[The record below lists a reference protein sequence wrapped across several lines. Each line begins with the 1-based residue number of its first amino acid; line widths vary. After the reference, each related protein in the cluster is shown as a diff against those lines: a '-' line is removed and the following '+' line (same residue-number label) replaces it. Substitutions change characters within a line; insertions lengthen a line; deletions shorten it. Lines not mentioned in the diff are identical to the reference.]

1 MKECAR
7 LGTCGHMIFERREE
21 EIGMKKD
28 NIFWGIIFLLAA
40 VALVLGKL
48 GMLGGISVFSLVAT
62 VFLGLIII
70 RSLPTLHFA
79 GILFPIAGLCILY
92 DDQLGIS
99 ALTPWTVLAVAALGS
114 VGLSMIFGDRARR
127 RCERNHVNFHDGQT
141 GAGEFRRHGH
151 DGAPDFQVIDEEDDS
166 YIFHRTTFGASTK
179 YINTLHLKEINLD
192 CSFGAMKVYFDKA
205 GLDNG
210 QAVLWLQA
218 NFSGIELYIPREW
231 RVENHIN
238 AILGGVDEKSPH
250 YPQENGNLLV
260 LKGNISFAGV
270 DIIYI

>member
-1 MKECAR
+1 
-7 LGTCGHMIFERREE
+7 
-21 EIGMKKD
+21 MKKD
-28 NIFWGIIFLLAA
+28 NIFWGIVFLLAA

-127 RCERNHVNFHDGQT
+127 RCERNHANFHDGQT

-205 GLDNG
+205 KVADVG
-210 QAVLWLQA
+210 A
-218 NFSGIELYIPREW
+218 NINIDVSFGNLVMYIPKEWQVINNVDTTFSGIKEHGTSIANETKVCLTGD
-231 RVENHIN
+231 VT
-238 AILGGVDEKSPH
+238 
-250 YPQENGNLLV
+250 
-260 LKGNISFAGV
+260 FAGAE
-270 DIIYI
+270 IFYI